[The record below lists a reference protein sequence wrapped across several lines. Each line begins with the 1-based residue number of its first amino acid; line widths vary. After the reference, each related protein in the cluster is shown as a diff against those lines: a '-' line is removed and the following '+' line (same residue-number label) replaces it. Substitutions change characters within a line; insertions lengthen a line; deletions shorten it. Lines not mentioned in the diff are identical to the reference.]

1 MLVCFRKVYAMTKY
15 LLGLGNPSMSDDSVG
30 LRLVE
35 RFFETAPGGFEAM
48 DMAHDSMRLL
58 FYCEPTTERIIVVDC
73 VDMGL
78 QAGEYRIFTPD
89 QVDTHKELENFST
102 HEGDLL
108 KVVELGRQLGYHI
121 PPIQILGIQP
131 ENVQFGFELSEPVNQ
146 NFSTYIRELEHAMSQ
161 DAPNR

>member
-1 MLVCFRKVYAMTKY
+1 MAKY

-35 RFFETAPGGFEAM
+35 RFFEKAPGGFEAM

-78 QAGEYRIFTPD
+78 TAGEYRIFTPSE
-89 QVDTHKELENFST
+89 VNTHKELENFST

-131 ENVQFGFELSEPVNQ
+131 ANMEFGFELSEAVNQ
-146 NFSTYIRELEHAMSQ
+146 NFSTYVRELEHVMAQ
-161 DAPNR
+161 DNTGH